1 MHIVYFEVSK
11 GKSHISLIF
20 LSLIPNIL
28 IIPTQK
34 QLMFTK
40 LPWIM
45 NERGQMTQETIWVHR
60 KQTMKDP
67 EKGKPVLN
75 LQSKTMHQRSVAKS
89 RWTLCDPMDCSPP
102 GSSVHGIFQARILEW
117 VVLPSSRGPSRPRDQ
132 TCVSQVSCI
141 AGGFFTAEPLG
152 RPQVVNYS
160 GKIIEDRIL
169 ENIC

>member
-1 MHIVYFEVSK
+1 MHIVYFEISK

-20 LSLIPNIL
+20 LSVIPNIL

-45 NERGQMTQETIWVHR
+45 NKRGQMTQETIWVHR

-117 VVLPSSRGPSRPRDQ
+117 AATSSSRGSSNPEIEPA
-132 TCVSQVSCI
+132 TPAL
-141 AGGFFTAEPLG
+141 AGGFFTNEPPG
-152 RPQVVNYS
+152 KKS
-160 GKIIEDRIL
+160 KIIIMPTDTV
-169 ENIC
+169 